1 MAKMCCRRCIPRR
14 PGSNLDQHQH
24 QDHIKTFS
32 EISYNIYD
40 EVYNQ
45 INYGKAEGSC
55 TLGVRAPRTPGQHRP
70 RHSAFCAL
78 RARGHVRSARAVT
91 AGSAGDYEDTRRRR
105 RRQHPKLELAH
116 APAPSRFDRGRMK
129 RQLSRVCFLS
139 HIAATSACWPSIPE

>member
-1 MAKMCCRRCIPRR
+1 MCCRRCIPRR

-70 RHSAFCAL
+70 
-78 RARGHVRSARAVT
+78 
-91 AGSAGDYEDTRRRR
+91 DT
-105 RRQHPKLELAH
+105 P
-116 APAPSRFDRGRMK
+116 
-129 RQLSRVCFLS
+129 LSVLS
-139 HIAATSACWPSIPE
+139 EHGGMFGVLGL